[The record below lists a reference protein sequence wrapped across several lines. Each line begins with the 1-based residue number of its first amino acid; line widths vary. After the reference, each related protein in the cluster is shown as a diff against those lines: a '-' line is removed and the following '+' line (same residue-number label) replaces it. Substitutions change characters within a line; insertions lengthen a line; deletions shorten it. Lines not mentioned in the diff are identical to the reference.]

1 MSAWSPVACLAP
13 EAGVGLDVDG
23 DGTAVLAVGVV
34 GPGAVQGQAV
44 VEADAAGLVAAG
56 VDFVDSAG

>member
-1 MSAWSPVACLAP
+1 MRP

-56 VDFVDSAG
+56 VDFVDSVG